1 MLWASIHAMTTA
13 STRRTPGVSGNLA
26 STHAISTNVNPDMI
40 QNAARQP
47 TADPSKVPSGTPR
60 DKAMGV
66 PTMASAI
73 AWPCW

>member
-1 MLWASIHAMTTA
+1 MRSCVTSLTLSERIRVLGNASSKSNALA
-13 STRRTPGVSGNLA
+13 KATPDN
-26 STHAISTNVNPDMI
+26 T